1 MGPWWNIRFEEAYMT
16 YLTKQM
22 KRKNNLPYLL
32 LDVIRNKNRDWII
45 KEEVI

>member
-16 YLTKQM
+16 DLTKQQ
-22 KRKNNLPYLL
+22 KRKINQPYLL
-32 LDVIRNKNRDWII
+32 LDVIQNKNRDWII